1 MTPWITLALATLLG
15 LSAAGLDPVLL
26 RTPWAH
32 LGNVFHPGHPIFLA
46 TLALTLM
53 LAAVPLEL
61 KVGRAA
67 LLASWSLPALLIFW
81 SYGSAGPE
89 LSAFSLLV
97 SLAYLSY
104 RRRER
109 LPWLVWAPLLLAQG
123 LTLVGLQPPLAAL
136 AISLVSGLAVGHF
149 ARSEAVQVLG
159 MAGGGAL
166 LLAWLS

>member
-1 MTPWITLALATLLG
+1 MGLAALLG

-26 RTPWAH
+26 QTPWAH
-32 LGNVFHPGHPIFLA
+32 LGNVLHPGHPIFLA

-61 KVGRAA
+61 KVGRCA

-81 SYGSAGPE
+81 TSGSAGPE
-89 LSAFSLLV
+89 LSALSVLV
-97 SLAYLSY
+97 SLVTLSF
-104 RRRER
+104 RRHEP
-109 LPWLVWAPLLLAQG
+109 LPWRVWGPLLLAHL
-123 LTLVGLQPPLAAL
+123 LTLVGLQPPLPAL
-136 AISLVSGLAVGHF
+136 VISLVCGLVVGYF
-149 ARSEAVQVLG
+149 ARTEAVQVLG

>member
-1 MTPWITLALATLLG
+1 MTPWITLALAALLG

-32 LGNVFHPGHPIFLA
+32 LGNVFHPGHPLFLA

-67 LLASWSLPALLIFW
+67 LLACWSLPALLIFW
-81 SYGSAGPE
+81 LHGNAGPE
-89 LSAFSLLV
+89 LSALSLLV
-97 SLAYLSY
+97 CLAYVSF

-109 LPWLVWAPLLLAQG
+109 LPWRIWGPLLLAQG
-123 LTLVGLQPPLAAL
+123 LTLFGLQPSLPVLC
-136 AISLVSGLAVGHF
+136 ISLLCGLVVGHF